1 MIKKINVI
9 TTRSDFS
16 KIAKNGCIVCK
27 ENNFMYLS
35 IRDAYVCEK
44 CKSSYAF
51 GNKGIINMLLESGEI
66 RIYKGRTGLIDDV
79 KVDRMIETKVIK
91 DNRPKVK
98 KKISNR

>member
-1 MIKKINVI
+1 MIKKINMI
-9 TTRSDFS
+9 TTKSDFS

-27 ENNFMYLS
+27 ENNFVYLS
-35 IRDAYVCEK
+35 IKDTYVCEK

-51 GNKGIINMLLESGEI
+51 ENKGIINMLLEGGEI

-98 KKISNR
+98 KRVSNR

>member
-44 CKSSYAF
+44 CRSSYAF

-79 KVDRMIETKVIK
+79 KVDRMRETKVIK

>member
-1 MIKKINVI
+1 MIKKINII
-9 TTRSDFS
+9 TTKSDFS

-44 CKSSYAF
+44 CRSSYAF

-79 KVDRMIETKVIK
+79 KVDRIIETKVIK
-91 DNRPKVK
+91 DNRSKVK
-98 KKISNR
+98 KRVSNR

>member
-1 MIKKINVI
+1 MIKKINII
-9 TTRSDFS
+9 TTKSDFS

-27 ENNFMYLS
+27 ENNFMYLN

-44 CKSSYAF
+44 CRSSYAF
-51 GNKGIINMLLESGEI
+51 ENKGIINMLLEGGEI

-79 KVDRMIETKVIK
+79 KVDRLVETKVIK

-98 KKISNR
+98 KKVSNR

>member
-1 MIKKINVI
+1 MIKKLNII
-9 TTRSDFS
+9 TTKSDFS
-16 KIAKNGCIVCK
+16 KIAKNGCILCK
-27 ENNFMYLS
+27 ENNFVYIS
-35 IRDAYVCEK
+35 IRDTYVCEK

-51 GNKGIINMLLESGEI
+51 ETKGVINMLLEGGEI

-98 KKISNR
+98 KRVSNR

>member
-1 MIKKINVI
+1 MINKLNII

-27 ENNFMYLS
+27 GNDFKYLS
-35 IRDAYVCEK
+35 VKDIYVCEN
-44 CKSSYAF
+44 CKSNY
-51 GNKGIINMLLESGEI
+51 GIDNKGIINMLLEGGEI

-79 KVDRMIETKVIK
+79 KVDRMIGTKVIK

-98 KKISNR
+98 KRVSNR

>member
-1 MIKKINVI
+1 MIKKINII
-9 TTRSDFS
+9 TTKSDFS

-27 ENNFMYLS
+27 ENNFMYLN

-44 CKSSYAF
+44 CRSSYAF